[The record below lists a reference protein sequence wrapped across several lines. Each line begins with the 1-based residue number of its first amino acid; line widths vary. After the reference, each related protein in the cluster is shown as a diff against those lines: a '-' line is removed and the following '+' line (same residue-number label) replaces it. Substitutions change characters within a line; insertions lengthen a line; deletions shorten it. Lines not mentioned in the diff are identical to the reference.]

1 MGSASGVL
9 AVIGQTWRIRL
20 LTMLEYKA
28 NFFMWFAFTIAYH
41 GVAIAALGAT
51 LYNFPSL
58 AGWSFREVAF
68 LYALWMLGHSTHNL
82 FFFSVGEVPVY
93 VQEGSFDRFLV
104 RPRDV
109 LFQIVSVPNQ
119 QWPDEL
125 VLAIAWFAFATWYAH
140 VRVDAVFLVA
150 VPLVVV
156 GGVLID
162 LAISLAIATL
172 SFWFVRVDTLRWVVM
187 SLEQEF
193 TRYPVSIYTR
203 GVRILLAYVLPY
215 AFMNYFPAVFFLHKT
230 GQSLAVVPWL
240 GLLAPAVGGV
250 WFAAAYAFW
259 HAGLNRYQGTG
270 S

>member
-1 MGSASGVL
+1 MGSTRSWLGVV
-9 AVIGQTWRIRL
+9 AQAWRIRL

-41 GVAIAALGAT
+41 GVAVAALGAT

-58 AGWSFREVAF
+58 AGWNFREIAF

-82 FFFSVGEVPVY
+82 FFFSVGDVPVY
-93 VQEGSFDRFLV
+93 VQEGTFDRFLV

-109 LFQIVSVPNQ
+109 LFQIVTVPNQ

-125 VLAIAWFAFATWYAH
+125 ALAIVWFVFATWYAH
-140 VRVDAVFLVA
+140 VAVNWVFLLA
-150 VPLVVV
+150 VPLIVL

-162 LAISLAIATL
+162 LAVSLMVATV

-203 GVRILLAYVLPY
+203 GVRILMAYVLPY
-215 AFMNYFPAVFFLHKT
+215 AFMNYFPAVYFLHKSDQGLT
-230 GQSLAVVPWL
+230 VVPWL
-240 GLLAPAVGGV
+240 GLLAPLVGGV
-250 WFAAAYAFW
+250 WFAAAYGFW
-259 HAGLNRYQGTG
+259 RVGLNRYQGTG